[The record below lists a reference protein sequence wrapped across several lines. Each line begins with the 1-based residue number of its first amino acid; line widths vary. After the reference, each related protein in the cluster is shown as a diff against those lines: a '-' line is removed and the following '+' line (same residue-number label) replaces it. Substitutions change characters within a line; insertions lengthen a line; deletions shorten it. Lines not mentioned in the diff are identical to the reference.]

1 VENHIVQK
9 TIDHLFRHESG
20 RLISL
25 LTRVFGTHN
34 LDLVEDVVQD
44 TLLKA
49 LEYWKFKGIPDN
61 PSAWILKVAKNK
73 ALDVLRRERLKNDF
87 ADDLN
92 RQVQSE
98 YSLVSTLNQL
108 FQSETIEDEQLRM
121 MFVCCHPQIATEAQ
135 VALILKNLCGFSVA
149 EIAKAFISNE
159 ETIGK
164 RLYRAKQAF
173 REQKIKFE
181 IPSANELKERLE
193 NVLTAIYLL
202 FNEGYNSTHH
212 NLLIR
217 NDLINEALRLAKMLF
232 DNPLTQQS
240 EVAALLAL
248 MCFHAARIPARADTQ
263 GNIQLLQAQNRSLWN
278 RELIKIGFEYID
290 KALDSQELT
299 VYHLEAGIAYE
310 HCVALSYE
318 QTNWSH
324 ILHLY
329 NLLYQVQPNPIVALN
344 RAIVIGEL
352 EGAEA
357 AIQAIRGISNLKS
370 LENYYLLAATLG
382 EFYLKIG
389 DKRQAKTYF
398 AKALQLTQAPA
409 EKILLQGKLEELND

>member
-1 VENHIVQK
+1 MENQIVQR

-49 LEYWKFKGIPDN
+49 LEYWKYKGVPDN

-73 ALDVLRRERLKNDF
+73 VLDVLRRERLKNEF
-87 ADDLN
+87 AEDLN
-92 RQVQSE
+92 RQIQSE
-98 YSLVSTLNQL
+98 YSLVTTLNHL
-108 FQSETIEDEQLRM
+108 FQPETIQDEQLRM
-121 MFVCCHPQIATEAQ
+121 MFVCCHPAIATEAQ

-181 IPSANELKERLE
+181 LPSPTDLKERLE

-202 FNEGYNSTHH
+202 FNEGYNSTNH

-217 NDLINEALRLAKMLF
+217 NDLINESLRLAKMLY
-232 DNPLTQQS
+232 DNPLTCQS

-248 MCFHAARIPARADTQ
+248 MCFHAARVPARVDAE
-263 GNIQLLQAQNRSLWN
+263 GNIQLLQTQNRSLWN
-278 RELIKIGFEYID
+278 RELIKVGFEYID
-290 KALDSQELT
+290 KAIDSQELSF
-299 VYHLEAGIAYE
+299 YHIEAGIAYE
-310 HCVALSYE
+310 HCVAPTYE
-318 QTNWSH
+318 QTNWQH
-324 ILHLY
+324 ILYLY
-329 NLLYQVQPNPIVALN
+329 DLLYQIQPNPIVALN

-352 EGAEA
+352 EGTEA
-357 AIQAIRGISNLKS
+357 GIQAIQGIPNLKS
-370 LENYYLLAATLG
+370 LENYYLLDATLG

-389 DKRQAKTYF
+389 DKTQAKIHF
-398 AKALQLTQAPA
+398 EKAIQLTQAPA
-409 EKILLQGKLEELND
+409 EKVLLKGKLEGLE